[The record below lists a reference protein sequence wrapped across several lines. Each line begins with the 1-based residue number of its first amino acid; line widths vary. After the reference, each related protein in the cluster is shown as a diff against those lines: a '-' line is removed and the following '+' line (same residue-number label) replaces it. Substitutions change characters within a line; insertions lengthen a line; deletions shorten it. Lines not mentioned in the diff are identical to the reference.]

1 MADRILRTKHVTEKV
16 GFSRTTIFRKERD
29 GEFPRRRMIGDGIV
43 GYLESEIDDWIK
55 SRPVVQS
62 ERDPSGRLA

>member
-1 MADRILRTKHVTEKV
+1 MADRILRVRDVTERV
-16 GFSRTTIFRKERD
+16 GLGRTSLWRKERD
-29 GEFPRRRMIGDGIV
+29 GEFPRRRVIGGGIV

-62 ERDPSGRLA
+62 GRDPSA